1 MAKNNYYTEETNE
14 SWWLYKL
21 VLVNGKVR
29 PELGWFATRHQARK
43 AAENAGHKKY
53 QISISNSNKCVQ
65 LGLIS
70 QVEVNKM
77 LQEKAEVSQRIYNRM
92 IGKKQ
97 ITEEEARRYLV
108 VV

>member
-1 MAKNNYYTEETNE
+1 MATNNNYTEETNE
-14 SWWLYKL
+14 SWHLYKL
-21 VLVNGKVR
+21 VLVNGEVR

-43 AAENAGHKKY
+43 AAENAGHRSES
-53 QISISNSNKCVQ
+53 IRISNSNKCVK

-70 QVEVNKM
+70 QGEVDK
-77 LQEKAEVSQRIYNRM
+77 LLEEPAEVSQTIYERM

>member
-14 SWWLYKL
+14 SWWLHKL
-21 VLVNGKVR
+21 VLVNGEVR
-29 PELGWFATRHQARK
+29 PEFGWFATRHQARK
-43 AAENAGHKKY
+43 AAKDAGHKN
-53 QISISNSNKCVQ
+53 IIIRNSNKCVK

-70 QVEVNKM
+70 QAEVDK
-77 LQEKAEVSQRIYNRM
+77 LLEEPAEVSQTIYERM

-97 ITEEEARRYLV
+97 ITEEEAIRYLV